1 MIEIKNFNNLSE
13 PELWQI
19 KKIWNDEVGFIYPFD
34 DKVFNHHV
42 INSKFLVKNASFIA
56 FLLDVPIGFI
66 IAKTFDTGEISAYRD
81 RSWISL
87 FYVSKHY
94 RKQGAG
100 SLLLEKCLNEL
111 EEKAVRVSQSGFI
124 MNQFFMEKMM
134 YKIQSDILNL
144 RDMTKEVYLS
154 LNLNQVY
161 QVEIG
166 KSNMILFLDNDT
178 EVQLSL

>member
-1 MIEIKNFNNLSE
+1 MSLNYNQMKISTNQVVSFYCAKEREVNSIKSVISGKYNKKEVENMDNNMIV
-13 PELWQI
+13 
-19 KKIWNDEVGFIYPFD
+19 KI
-34 DKVFNHHV
+34 
-42 INSKFLVKNASFIA
+42 
-56 FLLDVPIGFI
+56 
-66 IAKTFDTGEISAYRD
+66 
-81 RSWISL
+81 
-87 FYVSKHY
+87 
-94 RKQGAG
+94 
-100 SLLLEKCLNEL
+100 EKCLNEL